1 MKRAFIFL
9 AVVNALDALLTVIG
23 LQYDLIAEANPF
35 MKLLYEIHPLLFAG
49 FKLSFSIFLLLFI
62 FFRCLPSS
70 AAVKFIA
77 YTASIAYGI
86 VLAMHVY
93 WIHIIFI

>member
-1 MKRAFIFL
+1 MKRVFIYL

-23 LQYDLIAEANPF
+23 LKYGLIAEANPF

-49 FKLSFSIFLLLFI
+49 FKLTFSILLLLFI
-62 FFRCLPSS
+62 YFRCLPSS
-70 AAVKFIA
+70 SAVKFIA
-77 YTASIAYGI
+77 YTASFGYGI